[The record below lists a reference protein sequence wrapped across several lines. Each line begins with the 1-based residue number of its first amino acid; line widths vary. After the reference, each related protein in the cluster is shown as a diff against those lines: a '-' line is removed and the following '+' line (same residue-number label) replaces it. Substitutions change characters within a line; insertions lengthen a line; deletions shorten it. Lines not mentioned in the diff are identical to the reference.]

1 MDALVPEE
9 NESAGAAN
17 EQSRRIAE
25 LLLVASVFSRTLYKL
40 AMKTALIPIADGS
53 EEIEAITLADVLT
66 RGGFQV
72 TLASIGKK
80 PQNIVTMSRGVKVQG
95 DVGIEECIGKSFD
108 LVVCPGGIPGAEHLR
123 DSKELVALLQKQ
135 KEDGKVYGAI
145 CAAPA
150 VVLHTH
156 GLLPSGAATSYP
168 SFKHKMTGVDY
179 VDENVVVNGTC
190 VTSQGPGT
198 AMTMG
203 VKLVEL
209 LCGREKA
216 QLVAEGLLNTRMP

>member
-1 MDALVPEE
+1 MP
-9 NESAGAAN
+9 
-17 EQSRRIAE
+17 
-25 LLLVASVFSRTLYKL
+25 
-40 AMKTALIPIADGS
+40 TALIPIADGS

-66 RGGFQV
+66 RGGVQV
-72 TLASIGKK
+72 TLATVGSKK
-80 PQNIVTMSRGVKVQG
+80 DNVVTMSRGVKVMG
-95 DVGIEECIGKSFD
+95 DVAIEACAGKSFD
-108 LVVCPGGIPGAEHLR
+108 LVVLPGGMPGAEHLR
-123 DSKELVALLQKQ
+123 DSKEVVTLLQKQ
-135 KEDGKVYGAI
+135 KEDGKLYGAI

-168 SFKHKMTGVDY
+168 SFEPKMTGVDFKH
-179 VDENVVVNGTC
+179 ENVVVNGKC

-209 LCGREKA
+209 LCGHEKA
-216 QLVAEGLLNTRMP
+216 QSVAQGLLNTPMP